1 MDPRV
6 AASRRLRLH
15 IGGANRKIDAKF
27 RTTRA
32 MQQDSFPPVGS
43 AWSPPVEA
51 AAPATPAALPRRP
64 MTEDWPAEP
73 SRNEE
78 GPRLR
83 RLLWVFTILTVVLVA
98 PSLVSRIEY
107 ALTSAR
113 ERARLDVARENLKDF
128 KLDQISAAYRMLA
141 QSVGP
146 SVVNIRTPRGRGEG
160 QGSGVIVDPAG
171 YMITNKH
178 VVDGVGTAEIQ
189 LSDGRR
195 GTASVVGVDPLT
207 DIAVLKTEM
216 GDLTASDW
224 GDSDE
229 LQVGDIVWALGSP
242 FGLQKSITFGI
253 LSAKERRGITGSNV
267 IQEYLQ
273 TDAAVNPGN
282 SGGPL
287 VNHEGKVV
295 GINTAIIGPS
305 YQGIS
310 FAVPSALVKESYDEI
325 RRTGHVERGF
335 LGVSPEEVPDEV
347 AEELKLDRGKGV
359 LVTTVEGNTPASEA
373 GLRRFD
379 VILTWNGQE
388 FSDPTLLSRAIAA
401 TPIGTEIPVKVVRAT
416 NDGPE
421 ELELKVKVAARPQRN

>member
-1 MDPRV
+1 VEDPV
-6 AASRRLRLH
+6 
-15 IGGANRKIDAKF
+15 
-27 RTTRA
+27 
-32 MQQDSFPPVGS
+32 P
-43 AWSPPVEA
+43 
-51 AAPATPAALPRRP
+51 AAPSGPPRRP
-64 MTEDWPAEP
+64 LAPDWPAEP
-73 SRNEE
+73 PRNEE
-78 GPRLR
+78 GHRIR
-83 RLLWVFTILTVVLVA
+83 RLLWVFTILTVVLVT
-98 PSLVSRIEY
+98 PSIVGRVEY

-128 KLDQISAAYRMLA
+128 KLDQISAAYRLLA

-171 YMITNKH
+171 YIITNNH
-178 VVDGVGTAEIQ
+178 VVDGVRTAEIQ

-195 GTASVVGVDPLT
+195 GSASVVGVDPLT
-207 DIAVLKTEM
+207 DIAVLRTEM
-216 GDLTASDW
+216 GDLTAAEW

-229 LQVGDIVWALGSP
+229 LQVGDLVWALGSP

-253 LSAKERRGITGSNV
+253 LSAKERRGITGSRV

-310 FAVPSALVKESYDEI
+310 FAVPSALARGSYEEI
-325 RRTGHVERGF
+325 RRNGRVERGY
-335 LGVSPEEVPDEV
+335 LGVRPEEVPDEI
-347 AEELKLDRGKGV
+347 AEELDLERGEGV
-359 LVTTVEGNTPASEA
+359 LVALVEGNSPASDA

-379 VILTWNGQE
+379 VILSWNGEE

-401 TPIGTEIPVKVVRAT
+401 TASGTEIPVKIVRPT

-421 ELELKVKVAARPQRN
+421 ERDLTVKVAARPQLN

>member
-1 MDPRV
+1 
-6 AASRRLRLH
+6 
-15 IGGANRKIDAKF
+15 
-27 RTTRA
+27 
-32 MQQDSFPPVGS
+32 MQQDSS
-43 AWSPPVEA
+43 SS
-51 AAPATPAALPRRP
+51 
-64 MTEDWPAEP
+64 AEP
-73 SRNEE
+73 AWPPDAPTAADERWLAANEHGAPSASPDE

-98 PSLVSRIEY
+98 PSIVGRIEY

-113 ERARLDVARENLKDF
+113 ERARLDVARENLDDF
-128 KLDQISAAYRMLA
+128 KLNQLSAAYRMVA

-160 QGSGVIVDPAG
+160 QGSGVIVDSAG
-171 YMITNKH
+171 YIITNNH
-178 VVDGVGTAEIQ
+178 VVDGVGSVEIQ

-195 GTASVVGVDPLT
+195 GTATVVGVDPLT
-207 DIAVLKTEM
+207 DVAVLKTEM
-216 GDLTASDW
+216 SDLIAAQW

-242 FGLQKSITFGI
+242 FGLRKSVTFGI

-287 VNHEGKVV
+287 VNHEGRIV
-295 GINTAIIGPS
+295 GINTAIIGAS
-305 YQGIS
+305 YSGIS
-310 FAVPSALVKESYDEI
+310 FAVPAAMVKDSYDEI
-325 RRTGHVERGF
+325 RRSGYVERGY
-335 LGVSPEEVPDEV
+335 LGVSPDEVPDEI
-347 AEELKLDRGKGV
+347 ADELKLDRGEGV
-359 LVTTVEGNTPASEA
+359 LVTTVEGNTPAAEA

-379 VILTWNGQE
+379 VILSWNGKK

-401 TPIGTEIPVKVVRAT
+401 TPIGKEIPVKVVRPT
-416 NDGPE
+416 NDGPA

>member
-1 MDPRV
+1 
-6 AASRRLRLH
+6 
-15 IGGANRKIDAKF
+15 
-27 RTTRA
+27 
-32 MQQDSFPPVGS
+32 MQQDSFPPVGP
-43 AWSPPVEA
+43 AWSAPVEA
-51 AAPATPAALPRRP
+51 VAPPAAPALPRRP
-64 MTEDWPAEP
+64 PTAQDWPAEP
-73 SRNEE
+73 ARSEE

-98 PSLVSRIEY
+98 PSLVGRIEY
-107 ALTSAR
+107 ALTAAR
-113 ERARLDVARENLKDF
+113 ERARLDVARENLQDF
-128 KLDQISAAYRMLA
+128 KLDQISAAYRLLA

-171 YMITNKH
+171 YIITNNH
-178 VVDGVGTAEIQ
+178 VVDGIDTVEIQ

-195 GTASVVGVDPLT
+195 DNRVRVVGVDPLT
-207 DIAVLKTEM
+207 DIAVLKTDL
-216 GDLTASDW
+216 GNLTASAW

-242 FGLQKSITFGI
+242 FGLQKSITSGI
-253 LSAKERRGITGSNV
+253 LSAKERRGITGSRV

-287 VNHEGKVV
+287 VNHEGKIV

-310 FAVPSALVKESYDEI
+310 FAVPSALVKDSYDQI
-325 RRTGHVERGF
+325 RKNGHVERGF
-335 LGVSPEEVPDEV
+335 LGVSPDEVPDEV
-347 AEELKLDRGKGV
+347 AKELELDRGEGV
-359 LVTTVEGNTPASEA
+359 LITSVEGNTPAADA
-373 GLRRFD
+373 GLKRFD
-379 VILTWNGQE
+379 VILSWNGEE

-401 TPIGTEIPVKVVRAT
+401 TAIGTEIPVKVVRPT